1 MKFFA
6 KFLGVLALA
15 LAVTGQAQAA
25 DQKAEVTAL
34 MDKAVAHFKQV
45 GPEQA
50 FKDFSS
56 ADGGFI
62 VGDVYVVVQDLKGNM
77 IHHAT
82 NPKLNGKNLLKL
94 KDADGQLFN
103 QVMLDNLKGKDEAW
117 VRYKWSN
124 PKTKKIGQKNSLVRK
139 VTDDRIFIIGYYE

>member
-1 MKFFA
+1 MKLFA
-6 KFLGVLALA
+6 KFLGILTLV

-25 DQKAEVTAL
+25 DQKADVVAL

-45 GPEQA
+45 GAEQA
-50 FKDFSS
+50 FKDFS
-56 ADGGFI
+56 APDGGFI
-62 VGDVYVVVQDLKGNM
+62 VGDIYVVVQDMKGNM

-103 QVMLDNLKGKDEAW
+103 QVMLDNLKGKEETW

-139 VTDDRIFIIGYYE
+139 VTGERIFIIGYYE